1 MKRAVMRTCLLW
13 LAFAAPAAL
22 AGSGA
27 GRADRYPADGGEIVV
42 TPIAQAS
49 FVLEVP
55 GMVIYNDPVG
65 GKAAYAGLA
74 APGLV
79 LVCHEHEDHLDVET
93 LRAVVGPGTTLVVNP
108 ASLEKLPAALKARA
122 KTLRNGETLQVG
134 AVRIEALPAYHTAPA
149 YTAYHPRGRDN
160 GYLLS
165 TSGRRIYISGDTDT
179 TTEVRA
185 LKDID
190 IAFLAISRWTMS
202 APRGVEAV
210 KAVAPRVA
218 YPYHYE
224 SVRERDAFAEGVR
237 AAGSPTRVVLR
248 DWR

>member
-1 MKRAVMRTCLLW
+1 MRKHLLW
-13 LAFAAPAAL
+13 LTFAAPAAL
-22 AGSGA
+22 AA
-27 GRADRYPADGGEIVV
+27 AEADRYPANGGEIVV
-42 TPIAQAS
+42 TPVTQAS
-49 FVLEVP
+49 FVLQTP
-55 GMVIYNDPVG
+55 GMVVYNDPVG
-65 GKAAYAGLA
+65 GKAAYAGLP

-79 LVCHEHEDHLDVET
+79 LVCHEHEDHLDVDT
-93 LRAVVGPGTTLVVNP
+93 LREVVGPDTTLVVNP
-108 ASLEKLPAALKARA
+108 ASFEKLPAALKARA
-122 KTLRNGETLQVG
+122 RTLRNGEAMQLG
-134 AVRIEALPAYHTAPA
+134 PMRIEALPAYHTVPA
-149 YTAYHPRGRDN
+149 YTGYHPRGRDN

-165 TSGRRIYISGDTDT
+165 VAGRRIYISGDTDT
-179 TTEVRA
+179 TAEVRA

-210 KAVAPRVA
+210 KAIGPRVA

-237 AAGSPTRVVLR
+237 AAGAPTRVMLR

>member
-1 MKRAVMRTCLLW
+1 MKGTVMRNCLLW
-13 LAFAAPAAL
+13 LALAAPAAL
-22 AGSGA
+22 AA
-27 GRADRYPADGGEIVV
+27 ERADRYPADGGEIVV
-42 TPIAQAS
+42 TPVTQAS

-79 LVCHEHEDHLDVET
+79 LVCHEHQDHLDVET

-108 ASLEKLPAALKARA
+108 ASLERLPAALKARA
-122 KTLRNGETLQVG
+122 KILRNGETLQVG
-134 AVRIEALPAYHTAPA
+134 TVRIEALPAYHTVPA
-149 YTAYHPRGRDN
+149 YSVYHPRGRDN

-165 TSGRRIYISGDTDT
+165 TAGRRIYISGDTDT
-179 TTEVRA
+179 TAEVRA
-185 LKDID
+185 LRDID

-202 APRGVEAV
+202 AARGVEAV
-210 KAVAPRVA
+210 KAIAPRVA
-218 YPYHYE
+218 YPYHVE

>member
-1 MKRAVMRTCLLW
+1 MKGTVMRNYLLW

-22 AGSGA
+22 AASG
-27 GRADRYPADGGEIVV
+27 ADRYPADGGEIVV

-49 FVLEVP
+49 FVLEAP

-74 APGLV
+74 VPGLV
-79 LVCHEHEDHLDVET
+79 LVCHEHEDHLDIDT
-93 LRAVVGPGTTLVVNP
+93 LREVVGPGTTLVVNP
-108 ASLEKLPAALKARA
+108 ASFEKLPAALKARA
-122 KTLRNGETLQVG
+122 KILRNGETLQLG
-134 AVRIEALPAYHTAPA
+134 PVRIEALPAYHMVPA
-149 YTAYHPRGRDN
+149 YTGYHPRGRDN

-165 TSGRRIYISGDTDT
+165 VAGQRIYISGDTDT
-179 TTEVRA
+179 TAEVRA

-210 KAVAPRVA
+210 KAFKPRVA
-218 YPYHYE
+218 YPYHFE
-224 SVRERDAFAEGVR
+224 SIRERDAFAEGVR
-237 AAGSPTRVVLR
+237 AAGSPTRVMLR
-248 DWR
+248 DW